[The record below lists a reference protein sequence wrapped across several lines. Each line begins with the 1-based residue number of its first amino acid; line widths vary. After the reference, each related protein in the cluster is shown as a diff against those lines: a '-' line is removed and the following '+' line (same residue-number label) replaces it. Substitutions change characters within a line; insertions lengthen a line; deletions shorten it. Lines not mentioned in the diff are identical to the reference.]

1 MYEDRYADPK
11 HGIHHGTYHGMTP
24 YYRVL
29 NNLVRQTLTPKIG
42 DHNSILSSTKTV
54 MFAMHPAAA
63 PFRVFEFLWHEI
75 IHSSFTAK
83 SGLQYAPY
91 IMRMILTVTG

>member
-1 MYEDRYADPK
+1 MYEDKYADPK
-11 HGIHHGTYHGMTP
+11 HGIRHGTYHRMTP

-29 NNLVRQTLTPKIG
+29 NNLVRQTLTPKVR
-42 DHNSILSSTKTV
+42 DHSSILSSTKMV
-54 MFAMHPAAA
+54 MFAMQPRVE

-75 IHSSFTAK
+75 IHNSFTTK

-91 IMRMILTVTG
+91 IIRMILTVTG